1 MSAFTTIDYDMG
13 GVHQRPSSIIKTMSS
28 NNAGGESAPAQFELP
43 PAELG
48 SGEQGQQ
55 QALDQAPSREGA
67 PTAPSIATAPP
78 PTVALPI
85 IPPTA
90 GAPSN
95 VVLNVPVTTDSG
107 LTAADSDLIEK
118 EWIVKA
124 KDIVA
129 KTQDDPY
136 HQKKEISKV
145 KAEYIQ
151 KRFNKT
157 LKTDDAAPV

>member
-1 MSAFTTIDYDMG
+1 
-13 GVHQRPSSIIKTMSS
+13 MSS
-28 NNAGGESAPAQFELP
+28 NSAGGESAPAQFELP
-43 PAELG
+43 PVSPEA
-48 SGEQGQQ
+48 GEKAQD
-55 QALDQAPSREGA
+55 QALEQAGPSRESGPA
-67 PTAPSIATAPP
+67 APSIATAPP
-78 PTVALPI
+78 LPVI
-85 IPPTA
+85 LPVTTPA
-90 GAPSN
+90 PGPPSN
-95 VVLNVPVTTDSG
+95 VVLNAPTTADSG
-107 LTAADSDLIEK
+107 LTAADTDLIEK

-157 LKTDDAAPV
+157 LKTDETAA

>member
-1 MSAFTTIDYDMG
+1 
-13 GVHQRPSSIIKTMSS
+13 MSS
-28 NNAGGESAPAQFELP
+28 NNTGGESAPVQFELP
-43 PAELG
+43 SVAPAT
-48 SGEQGQQ
+48 GEQGQQ
-55 QALDQAPSREGA
+55 QAIEQDSVSKEGA
-67 PTAPSIATAPP
+67 PSTPSVAVAPP
-78 PTVALPI
+78 PIVNIPI
-85 IPPTA
+85 AQPPL

-95 VVLNVPVTTDSG
+95 VVLTTPTVTDSG
-107 LTAADSDLIEK
+107 LSAADTDLIEK

-136 HQKKEISKV
+136 HQKSEISKV

-157 LKTDDAAPV
+157 LKTDDPFGGAQGRSEQSRTSETAA

>member
-1 MSAFTTIDYDMG
+1 MST
-13 GVHQRPSSIIKTMSS
+13 

-43 PAELG
+43 PTPPV
-48 SGEQGQQ
+48 SGEQIQE
-55 QALDQAPSREGA
+55 QAIEQAGPSRESA
-67 PTAPSIATAPP
+67 PAAPSSVVAPP
-78 PTVALPI
+78 PIALPVTS
-85 IPPTA
+85 PAA

-95 VVLNVPVTTDSG
+95 VVLNVPVSTDSG
-107 LTAADSDLIEK
+107 LTAADNDLIEK
-118 EWIVKA
+118 EWITKA

-157 LKTDDAAPV
+157 LKTDETAA